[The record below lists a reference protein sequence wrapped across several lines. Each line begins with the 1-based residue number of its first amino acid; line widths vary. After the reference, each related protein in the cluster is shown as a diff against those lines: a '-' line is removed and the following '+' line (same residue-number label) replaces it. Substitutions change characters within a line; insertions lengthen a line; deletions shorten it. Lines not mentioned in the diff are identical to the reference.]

1 MRHQLL
7 RRRHARSAR
16 RGFTLVELMVAV
28 TGGLFVSIAVFVLAK
43 HSTGFYQSE
52 ARMGNAT
59 YAGIVGFNRL
69 KADLARA
76 GFLVTPNVRR
86 DPAVCGDVTTWPQGG
101 IGSLAS
107 VRITTGDAPI
117 GVLTDNAR
125 QPDTLTLAGSYASN
139 DQFETAAVFQGGG
152 GHVVHLRPNGPGLAR
167 LDYLAAD
174 ANQQAVILTSVFPAG
189 RILRVVDKTGREQYG
204 VIVGTTPGPQP
215 QVTVAAGSPSFL
227 YRVGNQAGMC
237 GFNDHGVGS
246 LANVV
251 NLIQYALRDSAVL
264 SGPTGLVTT
273 AYDRAVRPVRG
284 APTDTGRTELVRQE
298 LDATG
303 TPIVGTEEIVA
314 EFAVDLKFGITA
326 AQNIT
331 PGLNGLPNQTGI
343 VTLPP
348 GDARIAT
355 TWAGDVA
362 TLPAG
367 IQPPGTPGPQLIR
380 SVRARLSVRSREAD
394 RTGDVAG
401 TGTRMASVALYR
413 FQLPGGGDSLP
424 RFARVRTLQAD
435 VALRNQMGVMW

>member
-43 HSTGFYQSE
+43 HSTGFYQAE

-59 YAGIVGFNRL
+59 YGGIVGFNRL

-86 DPAVCGDVTTWPQGG
+86 DPAVCGDVMTWPEGG

-107 VRITTGDAPI
+107 VRIATGVAPSA
-117 GVLTDNAR
+117 VLTGNAR
-125 QPDTLTLAGSYASN
+125 QPDTLTLAGSYLSN
-139 DQFETAAVFQGGG
+139 DQFETAAIYPGGE
-152 GHVVHLRPNGPGLAR
+152 GHVVNLRPNSPGLAR
-167 LDYLAAD
+167 LGYLAPAAD
-174 ANQQAVILTSVFPAG
+174 QEGILASVFPPG

-204 VIVGTTPGPQP
+204 RIVRTTPGPQP
-215 QVTVAAGSPSFL
+215 QVVVAAGSPSFL

-251 NLIQYALRDSAVL
+251 NLIQYALRDA
-264 SGPTGLVTT
+264 TGIVTT

-298 LDATG
+298 LDSTG
-303 TPIVGTEEIVA
+303 TPIDGTEEIVA

-326 AQNIT
+326 AQVIT

-348 GDARIAT
+348 GNEQIAT
-355 TWAGDVA
+355 AWAGDVA

-367 IQPPGTPGPQLIR
+367 AQPPGTPGPQLIR
-380 SVRARLSVRSREAD
+380 SVRARLSVRNREAD

-401 TGTRMASVALYR
+401 TGLRNASVALYR